1 MKTTDELKEEV
12 LRRCCTGKHI
22 DDELDELLT
31 KAKQEG
37 RDENIINCKLTRE
50 ALLSIISEDGF
61 DFTSEEDDIYWFKSH
76 LGLTK
81 EHYFALKK
89 WKEEKL
95 KERDQE

>member
-37 RDENIINCKLTRE
+37 YDLGHKHGVDLM
-50 ALLSIISEDGF
+50 L
-61 DFTSEEDDIYWFKSH
+61 DI
-76 LGLTK
+76 
-81 EHYFALKK
+81 
-89 WKEEKL
+89 EEKG
-95 KERDQE
+95 KTQGE